1 MRALSL
7 ALLTTIG
14 CGAGTAAEAVR
25 PKETTAA
32 SALGQAECA
41 DVTSGAEPLVVDWKP
56 EQRGDL
62 EVAMKDGVAIVSYS
76 CKGIKLLADC
86 KLDGKYGYIG
96 MTRKEQVLQ
105 LTSSDELS
113 ANLPLT
119 GSQISAGLERG
130 GSLDVAMIMVGKR
143 RTTWAGPTA
152 GDLKGECAGA
162 THYVRGATVGA
173 FALASGTHANVRASA
188 QIFAAGTQGA
198 SSSAKDIKNRD
209 GDPASCEKAS
219 PDAEAP
225 PPQCGAPVR
234 LVLAPIAPQP
244 AGDAAEPGPA
254 AAAGAT
260 EPAQVVCPAGLVES
274 GGKCTKPEA
283 APSFQCQPGDRDACK
298 QQCDKGHSGSC
309 RALAELLAGAS
320 ASAPSAAAP
329 AQKACEAGEARACTV
344 LGQLAPAGTG
354 VAKDAAAA
362 GKWLEKGC
370 GGGDGAGCTA
380 LGKLTATDGPR
391 ALSLFEKGCSGGDVG
406 GCAAAGAQ
414 YLGSGAPGAKRE
426 TLKARDFLS
435 KACDGG
441 DAASC
446 ASLGALY
453 DAGDPQLPKQPIL
466 AEMMLRRGC
475 VRGAVEA
482 CSGLGMALLSKQG
495 GSESDAKMQL
505 QRACAGRDMLA
516 CAALRVAFGDARLVV
531 PDIKQRMALN
541 TACMGGSARACA
553 NVALLDAASGN
564 PIAAKPNLIR
574 ACSMGDAWGCF
585 IQGKVGK

>member
-1 MRALSL
+1 MRALSF

-14 CGAGTAAEAVR
+14 CGAGTAAEVVR

-41 DVTSGAEPLVVDWKP
+41 DVASGAEPLVVDWKP

-62 EVAMKDGVAIVSYS
+62 EVAMKDGVAVVSYS

-105 LTSSDELS
+105 LTSSDELQ

-119 GSQISAGLERG
+119 GSQLSAGLERG
-130 GSLDVAMIMVGKR
+130 SSLDVAMIMVGKR
-143 RTTWAGPTA
+143 RTTWARPNA
-152 GDLKGECAGA
+152 GDLTGECAGA

-198 SSSAKDIKNRD
+198 SASAKDIKNRD
-209 GDPASCEKAS
+209 GDPAACEKAS
-219 PDAEAP
+219 PDADAP

-234 LVLAPIAPQP
+234 LVLAPIAPKP
-244 AGDAAEPGPA
+244 AAGAAESAPA
-254 AAAGAT
+254 AATAET
-260 EPAQVVCPAGLVES
+260 EPTQAVCPAGLVES

-283 APSFQCQPGDRDACK
+283 APSFQCKPGDADGCK
-298 QQCDKGHSGSC
+298 QQCDKGHAGSC
-309 RALAELLAGAS
+309 RELAELLARSSS
-320 ASAPSAAAP
+320 AGSAAAP

-344 LGQLAPAGTG
+344 LGQLARAGTG
-354 VAKDAAAA
+354 VAKDDAAA
-362 GKWLEKGC
+362 GKWLEMGC
-370 GGGDGAGCTA
+370 SGGDGAGCTA
-380 LGKLTATDGPR
+380 LGKLSASDGAR
-391 ALSLFEKGCSGGDVG
+391 SLLLFEKGCSGGDVA

-414 YLGSGAPGAKRE
+414 HLGTGAPGAKRE
-426 TLKARDFLS
+426 TLRARDFLS

-475 VRGAVEA
+475 MRGAMDA
-482 CSGLGMALLSKQG
+482 CGGLGMLLLSKQG
-495 GSESDAKMQL
+495 GNPNDAKMQL
-505 QRACAGRDMLA
+505 ERACLGRDVLA
-516 CAALRVAFGDARLVV
+516 CAALKVAFGDARPV
-531 PDIKQRMALN
+531 PIDVKQRMALN

-564 PIAAKPNLIR
+564 TVAAKPNLTR

-585 IQGKVGK
+585 VQSKVGK